1 MRTVLLCLGL
11 AGAGFCVGSHW
22 PAPAWVIV
30 SLWGVA
36 IALWVLAE
44 WLEGRGRS
52 Q

>member
-11 AGAGFCVGSHW
+11 AGAGFGVGSHW
-22 PAPAWVIV
+22 PAPLWVIV
-30 SLWGVA
+30 LLWVVG

-44 WLEGRGRS
+44 WLERRGRN